1 MEVKNNLKLKLN
13 TRKQNK
19 GISVILTSSMMLA
32 AVAIMGASLLLFA
45 NSSFNRQLETASEL
59 FQKGGDAVKENLVV
73 EDVWFDANATRYVNV
88 TLRNIGSI
96 VINVTQI
103 SLNSTVIW
111 NESLILNIGADET
124 VYTVYPW
131 LDGVYTVEVATER
144 ENIVIGMWRA
154 AE

>member
-1 MEVKNNLKLKLN
+1 MEVNNNLKFKLI
-13 TRKQNK
+13 TRNQNK
-19 GISVILTSSMMLA
+19 GVSVIISSSMMLA
-32 AVAIMGASLLLFA
+32 AVAVLGASLLIFA

-59 FQKGGDAVKENLVV
+59 FQEGGDAVKENFVV

-96 VINVTQI
+96 VINVTQV

-111 NESLILNIGADET
+111 NESLILGIDADET

-131 LDGVYTVEVATER
+131 SDGVYTVEVATER
-144 ENIVIGMWRA
+144 ENIVIGMWSA

>member
-19 GISVILTSSMMLA
+19 GISDILTSSMMLA

-45 NSSFNRQLETASEL
+45 NSSFNQQLETASEL
-59 FQKGGDAVKENLVV
+59 FQEGGDAVKENLVV

-88 TLRNIGSI
+88 SIRNIGSI
-96 VINVTQI
+96 VINVTEI

-111 NESLILNIGADET
+111 NESLLLSIDADET
-124 VYTVYPW
+124 IYTVYPW
-131 LDGVYTVEVATER
+131 SDGVYTVEVATER
-144 ENIVIGMWRA
+144 ENLVIGVWRA